1 MSALLWVVCVA
12 CAKGKPPVI
21 PGATDLGVASV
32 AIAPRGDET
41 LEVDYGALYARL
53 GVQAGG
59 PGWNPFRVAED
70 RRRIQAFLHDAGYF
84 DAAVDPPALVHT
96 TEPARVAITWPV
108 HEGRRYTIASVELV
122 GAPDEHRRALDALV
136 PFAAGDRVALPVY
149 RAIRTS
155 LADHLR
161 THGYGRASAYS
172 RTFVDRASHTV
183 AWVFYVEPGPKT
195 RIKSIDVGGAHRVSA
210 AEIVERTGLR
220 PGASYSTAEKLR
232 AEFALLDTGSFA
244 SASVLSEADA
254 AVPANE
260 GGGVMTPEQIGADGT
275 FVPRQLDDQLAVRV
289 HVVEAPARQLRA
301 EVGAEADLARVDAFA
316 AARVQLRD
324 LFGPFQHLVLEGN
337 VGHGWLVDRDDPVQG
352 VYGGARARYL
362 RPGFITRDLE
372 LRVTA
377 QWRDTLAPSALLR
390 ELSAGP
396 GVRST
401 LAPGVFVEA
410 DVLYRHGR
418 HLGLPALDA
427 TSVMEL
433 QLPTSDTSRGLQLVG
448 GVTVDRRNDRVE
460 PTRGWLLL
468 ARASYAPGGAA
479 SDHRWLQTVGE
490 ARGFVPLSPTWSV
503 AGRAR
508 FGAVTL
514 GGEGGVPMVARLFG
528 GGVDGMRG
536 FARDH
541 LSPTA
546 CPADGGDCDLIV
558 GGRSL
563 FESSLEL
570 RYLPR
575 FMPYGGALFVDAGAA
590 GRRLNPFEVGVS
602 VAAGVGIRLRSWYV
616 PIGVDLGYRVVDQNR
631 VGASTDRLLVFVHVG
646 EAF

>member
-232 AEFALLDTGSFA
+232 AEFALLDTGCGA
-244 SASVLSEADA
+244 GERGRRRDDARADRRRRHLRA
-254 AVPANE
+254 
-260 GGGVMTPEQIGADGT
+260 
-275 FVPRQLDDQLAVRV
+275 
-289 HVVEAPARQLRA
+289 APARRSA
-301 EVGAEADLARVDAFA
+301 RGA
-316 AARVQLRD
+316 
-324 LFGPFQHLVLEGN
+324 
-337 VGHGWLVDRDDPVQG
+337 
-352 VYGGARARYL
+352 GARGRGS
-362 RPGFITRDLE
+362 R
-372 LRVTA
+372 
-377 QWRDTLAPSALLR
+377 APAPR
-390 ELSAGP
+390 RGRGRGGP
-396 GVRST
+396 R
-401 LAPGVFVEA
+401 
-410 DVLYRHGR
+410 
-418 HLGLPALDA
+418 
-427 TSVMEL
+427 
-433 QLPTSDTSRGLQLVG
+433 
-448 GVTVDRRNDRVE
+448 
-460 PTRGWLLL
+460 
-468 ARASYAPGGAA
+468 
-479 SDHRWLQTVGE
+479 
-490 ARGFVPLSPTWSV
+490 
-503 AGRAR
+503 
-508 FGAVTL
+508 
-514 GGEGGVPMVARLFG
+514 
-528 GGVDGMRG
+528 
-536 FARDH
+536 
-541 LSPTA
+541 
-546 CPADGGDCDLIV
+546 
-558 GGRSL
+558 
-563 FESSLEL
+563 
-570 RYLPR
+570 
-575 FMPYGGALFVDAGAA
+575 A
-590 GRRLNPFEVGVS
+590 GRRLRRG
-602 VAAGVGIRLRSWYV
+602 AG
-616 PIGVDLGYRVVDQNR
+616 P
-631 VGASTDRLLVFVHVG
+631 AP
-646 EAF
+646 